1 MPNYTMGLGLFV
13 GRLLGLVVGLGFFD
27 FLKEVKMKWLVLVG
41 LCSFSLGAV
50 EFGGLTGRIVN
61 KSTGKPIFCAN
72 VVLRGTPP
80 R

>member
-1 MPNYTMGLGLFV
+1 
-13 GRLLGLVVGLGFFD
+13 
-27 FLKEVKMKWLVLVG
+27 MKWLVLVG
-41 LCSFSLGAV
+41 LYSFSLGAV
-50 EFGGLTGRIVN
+50 EFGDLTGRIVN